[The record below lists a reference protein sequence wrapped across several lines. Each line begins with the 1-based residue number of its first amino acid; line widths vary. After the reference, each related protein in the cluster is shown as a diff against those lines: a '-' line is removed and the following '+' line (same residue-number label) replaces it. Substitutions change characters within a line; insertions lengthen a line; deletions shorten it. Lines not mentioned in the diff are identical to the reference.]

1 MLVKIYAMV
10 FNRPDLLQQQI
21 DCFNKYLQDE
31 FEFNVVYDTRDDEYL
46 EQFKEICEKNSVN
59 FYHHQSQ
66 PGILVDC
73 QQISEQLSG
82 TA

>member
-21 DCFNKYLQDE
+21 DCFNKYLQDD

-46 EQFKEICEKNSVN
+46 EQFKEIC
-59 FYHHQSQ
+59 
-66 PGILVDC
+66 
-73 QQISEQLSG
+73 
-82 TA
+82 